1 MDNDE
6 MIKAITE
13 NSQRSKSNSHR
24 IDELTESVEA
34 LNKMATALEVLATK
48 QNVMAEVVK
57 AAEAAGIREKVKIMV
72 GGAPVNQ
79 DYCDSIGADC
89 YTTDAASA
97 ADAAVALCK
106 EILAQA

>member
-24 IDELTESVEA
+24 IDELAESVEA

-48 QNVMAEVVK
+48 QNVMAEAVHN
-57 AAEAAGIREKVKIMV
+57 INEKVTALEVRPINRIYSV
-72 GGAPVNQ
+72 
-79 DYCDSIGADC
+79 IG
-89 YTTDAASA
+89 YVIAALISA
-97 ADAAVALCK
+97 AVGAWFGFAA
-106 EILAQA
+106 